1 MKRFSPINGLLGL
14 CCLLLPAWG
23 AAASVPSEPGELIRA
38 SRKHFLEGQTL
49 IRSGDAEGARE
60 HFDEAVD
67 MLLDSEWDLGA
78 HPEIAPYFQELIQ
91 EIKDCESRYLY
102 ASVDI
107 EEEAEIIEG
116 YGDLDLD
123 GMTDDP
129 VLQAALTASIA
140 EHQYD
145 IPITVNE
152 MVVRSLEYFLNRGRK
167 HFEAGLVRSGQYR
180 EMIETIFLEEGLPL
194 DLINLAQV
202 ESHFKVHALSRTRAR
217 GIWQFMEGTAVRY
230 GLKVNRDIDERSDP
244 EKATRAAAR
253 YLKDLY
259 DMFGDWNLSL
269 AAYNWGEGKV
279 KRLIESTGI
288 RDFWQLAKLG
298 KRLPK
303 ETMNHVPLILAS
315 TILSRNAEKYGLP
328 VELDPP
334 LRYQKIAVSKPIDLR
349 AAARTLDI
357 TFDEIRRLNPALKGV
372 TTPANDPGFQLRV
385 PEGVDADAEVR
396 IAALPRARVD
406 RGHRVRQGETL
417 SGIARRY
424 KTTVRALM
432 RTNNLASANRIRA
445 GQMLRLPL
453 DAEGGSGDEIGSAD
467 RASAGSHRVRPG
479 ETLSGIARRYG
490 TTVEALRRANNLGS
504 RSMIKAGATLRLPS
518 ATALEREESPVA
530 AQEYRHQVRPGETL
544 SGIARRY
551 GTTVEALRRAN
562 NLDSRSTIK
571 AGAWLLVP
579 PAHS

>member
-116 YGDLDLD
+116 YGDLYLD
-123 GMTDDP
+123 GRTDDP

-202 ESHFKVHALSRTRAR
+202 ESHFKAHALSRTRAR

-315 TILSRNAEKYGLP
+315 TILSRNAENTGCRSNWTP
-328 VELDPP
+328 
-334 LRYQKIAVSKPIDLR
+334 
-349 AAARTLDI
+349 AALSED
-357 TFDEIRRLNPALKGV
+357 RRLQADRPPGRGPDARHHLRRDPAPEPGPEGV

-453 DAEGGSGDEIGSAD
+453 DAEGGSGDEIGGAD